1 MRSSL
6 TLSASISIQGRGF
19 SSPLRSSVATGD
31 SVAGTRRTPP
41 YLPWQVWVERL
52 GASMSVGGKNVVVV
66 DANAGSL
73 STVGRQASRANC

>member
-41 YLPWQVWVERL
+41 YLPWQVWLERL
-52 GASMSVGGKNVVVV
+52 GASMPVDGKNIGAIISMLAACRPEGQQAAC
-66 DANAGSL
+66 ANF
-73 STVGRQASRANC
+73 

>member
-52 GASMSVGGKNVVVV
+52 GASMPVGGKKMALLFSYWQVA
-66 DANAGSL
+66 DL
-73 STVGRQASRANC
+73 MASNLLALFF